1 VLNAT
6 FLDGYS
12 EMPPSLAARTGHPTL
27 VIVAGNDEVVP
38 DLTRRLPSSVKPIVI
53 DGADHFF
60 HDLYGEE
67 AAEATAKFLAA
78 TQP

>member
-1 VLNAT
+1 
-6 FLDGYS
+6 
-12 EMPPSLAARTGHPTL
+12 L

-38 DLTRRLPSSVKPIVI
+38 DLARRLPSSVKPVVI

-67 AAEATAKFLAA
+67 AAEVTAKFLAA